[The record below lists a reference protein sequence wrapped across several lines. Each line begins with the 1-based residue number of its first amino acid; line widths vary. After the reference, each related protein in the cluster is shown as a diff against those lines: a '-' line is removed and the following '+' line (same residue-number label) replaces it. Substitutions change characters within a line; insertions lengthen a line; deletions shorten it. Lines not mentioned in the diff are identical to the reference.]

1 MPRAPRLP
9 ALPAALLLACAAA
22 RPAPPPPAEAAIR
35 PADLAADVAWLADPE
50 RTGRGVGTPGNQAA
64 ERWLA
69 DRMQAV
75 GLRPAGAEGFR
86 QPFEAPVEAVLRGE
100 NALSLGGTAAE
111 PGKDWQPFTFS
122 SSGTAQGGL
131 VWAGYGITAP
141 ERGWDDYAGLDVK
154 GKVVLVAAHFPR
166 EDDPASPFRDPRAY
180 AHGEWRTKAVNARD
194 HGAAALLGVRDDW
207 HHPGADD
214 LPPWKGAV
222 ASPAGIPLARI
233 TLAALARAGVEVP
246 ALAGEV
252 AAAGAPRS
260 RPLPVAVRLTVG
272 IEQRRAGTA
281 NVLGLLPGSDP
292 GLAGECVVVGA
303 HYDHLGYGGEGAMNP
318 EDVGKV
324 HPGADDN
331 ASGTAALLSLARAF
345 AAAGPPRR
353 TVLFAAFSGEELGVL
368 GSSWLV
374 QSPPAAC
381 PVERMQLMVNLDMV
395 GRPREGKVF
404 VEGAGSARGLRQE
417 VEALPARPPALPLRI
432 AFAGDGYG
440 PSDQTPF
447 LAKGVPVL
455 FLHTGAHSDYHR
467 VTDTADKIDAPGL
480 AAVARL
486 AFRAAFD
493 AANRPDRLEP
503 VRVQPPASTPGAGG
517 ERGYGAYLGTIP
529 DFGERAEP
537 GVLVS
542 AVRPGSPAE
551 KAGLAAGD
559 VVTGVGRVE
568 VRTLADLGVALRSHR
583 PGDVVE
589 VRFQR
594 GGQAHRVEATLGE
607 RR

>member
-1 MPRAPRLP
+1 MRRAPRLP

-22 RPAPPPPAEAAIR
+22 RPAPPPSAEAAIR
-35 PADLAADVAWLADPE
+35 PDDLAADVAWLADPE

-69 DRMQAV
+69 ARMEAM
-75 GLRPAGAEGFR
+75 GLRPAGSEGFL

-100 NALSLGGTAAE
+100 NALSLAGAALQT
-111 PGKDWQPFTFS
+111 GKDWQPFTFS
-122 SSGTAQGGL
+122 SSGTAEGDL

-141 ERGWDDYAGLDVK
+141 ELEWDDYAGLDVK

-166 EDDPASPFRDPRAY
+166 EDDPDSPFRDPRAY
-180 AHGEWRTKAVNARD
+180 AHGEWRAKAVNARD

-214 LPPWKGAV
+214 LPAWKGAV
-222 ASPAGIPLARI
+222 ASPAGIPMARV
-233 TLAALARAGVEVP
+233 TLAALARAGVDVP
-246 ALAGEV
+246 ALAREV
-252 AAAGAPRS
+252 AAERKPRPQ
-260 RPLPVAVRLTVG
+260 PLQAAVRLAVG
-272 IEQRRAGTA
+272 VEQRRERTA
-281 NVLGLLPGSDP
+281 NVLGLLPGTDP

-303 HYDHLGYGGEGAMNP
+303 HFDHLGYGGETAMNP
-318 EDVGKV
+318 EDTGKV

-331 ASGTAALLSLARAF
+331 ASGTAAMLSVARAF

-353 TVLFAAFSGEELGVL
+353 TVVFAAFSGEELGVL
-368 GSSWLV
+368 GSSLLV
-374 QSPPAAC
+374 QSPPPAC
-381 PVERMQLMVNLDMV
+381 PVERLQLMVNLDMV
-395 GRPREGKVF
+395 GRPKEGKVF
-404 VEGAGSARGLRQE
+404 VEGAGSARGLRQV
-417 VEALPARPPALPLRI
+417 VEALPGREPALPLRI
-432 AFAGDGYG
+432 AFGGDGYG

-447 LAKGVPVL
+447 LARGVPVL
-455 FLHTGAHSDYHR
+455 YLHTGAHGDYHR
-467 VTDTADKIDAPGL
+467 VSDTADKIDPQGL
-480 AAVARL
+480 SAVARL
-486 AFRAAFD
+486 GFRAVFD
-493 AANRPDRLEP
+493 ASQRPDRLEA
-503 VRVQPPASTPGAGG
+503 VRTPARDPRPGGG

-529 DFGERAEP
+529 DFAERAEP

-551 KAGLAAGD
+551 EAGLAAGD

-594 GGQAHRVEATLGE
+594 GAEARRVQATLGE